1 MRLDKFL
8 ADCGAGTRSEIKKL
22 IKRGMVEIEG
32 MDAAALKPDTKV
44 SPESRVFLGG
54 EELKYREHIYLAL
67 NKPAGYISAT
77 YDKRLPV
84 VLELVPERFQHFKPF
99 PMGRLDIDAE
109 GLLIITDDGALAHE
123 LLSPAKHVPKTYYVE
138 ASGSLSAD
146 AAELA
151 REGLT
156 LEDGYVC
163 APAKL
168 KIIDSGDESGTAK
181 AEIEITEG
189 KFHQVKRMFSAL
201 GCEVK
206 YLKRIRINGLE
217 LDPELRPGEIR
228 ELGEDELE
236 RLKNGGRGSSL

>member
-22 IKRGMVEIEG
+22 IKRGMVEVEG

-44 SPESRVFLGG
+44 SLESRVFLGG
-54 EELKYREHIYLAL
+54 EELEYREHIYLEL

-77 YDKRLPV
+77 FDKRQPV

-138 ASGSLSAD
+138 ASGRLSAE
-146 AAELA
+146 AAELT
-151 REGLT
+151 EKGLT

-168 KIIDSGDESGTAK
+168 KIIDPGEESGAAK

-201 GCEVK
+201 GCEVQ

-236 RLKNGGRGSSL
+236 KLKNGG

>member
-22 IKRGMVEIEG
+22 IKRGMVEVEG

-44 SPESRVFLGG
+44 SSESRVFLGG
-54 EELKYREHIYLAL
+54 EELEYREHIYLEL

-77 YDKRLPV
+77 FDKRQPV

-138 ASGSLSAD
+138 ASGSLSAE
-146 AAELA
+146 AAELT
-151 REGLT
+151 EKGLT

-168 KIIDSGDESGTAK
+168 KIIDPGEESGAAK

-201 GCEVK
+201 GCEVQ

-236 RLKNGGRGSSL
+236 KLKNGG